1 MVYPPHVAA
10 QEWEDLLAKARAI
23 PSFEN
28 FLQPNKFIQL
38 RKAADLSMLII
49 VNISNRR
56 CDALLVDSDGKLD
69 LIPLPPTISSSS
81 LRRRAEA
88 PNVYVGSGYVG
99 GVKWKRKGKAS
110 KPEDGFK
117 RPPRSP

>member
-1 MVYPPHVAA
+1 MAMDNIVLPKMWFGNYKKALQKA
-10 QEWEDLLAKARAI
+10 QRWL
-23 PSFEN
+23 
-28 FLQPNKFIQL
+28 
-38 RKAADLSMLII
+38 
-49 VNISNRR
+49 
-56 CDALLVDSDGKLD
+56 LD

>member
-1 MVYPPHVAA
+1 MAMDNIVLLKMWFGIHKKTLQKA
-10 QEWEDLLAKARAI
+10 QRWL
-23 PSFEN
+23 
-28 FLQPNKFIQL
+28 
-38 RKAADLSMLII
+38 
-49 VNISNRR
+49 
-56 CDALLVDSDGKLD
+56 LD

-88 PNVYVGSGYVG
+88 PNVHVGSGYIG